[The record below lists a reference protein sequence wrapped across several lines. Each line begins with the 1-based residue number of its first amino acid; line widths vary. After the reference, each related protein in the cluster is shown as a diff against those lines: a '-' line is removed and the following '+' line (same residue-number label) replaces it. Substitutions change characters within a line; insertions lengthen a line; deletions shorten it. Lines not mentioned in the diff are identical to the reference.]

1 MHLSPRTALG
11 EKAPPDLIELQQQ
24 ALLNVASRP
33 ERGAGAEMVIFP
45 ERGWEE
51 KRMSDSGRAWTDGM
65 EGEVRQSTSK
75 QTSMCFTGI
84 CCFV

>member
-11 EKAPPDLIELQQQ
+11 EKAPLDLIELQQQ

-33 ERGAGAEMVIFP
+33 ERGAIAEMVIFP

-51 KRMSDSGRAWTDGM
+51 KRMSDSGQVWTDGM
-65 EGEVRQSTSK
+65 ERG
-75 QTSMCFTGI
+75 
-84 CCFV
+84 